1 MDLYEYWNSFSDEC
15 NAFHVYAQKHLADFR
30 TMLEQNQCRS
40 VLSTCGSDL
49 GISSPSSMTKYII
62 GTISEIDTPVT
73 AAAKGNL
80 SLAAWL
86 SGLSEE
92 QLQREREEILDADED
107 TIRNLAALSHV
118 VADTENICVI
128 GSEEAVSRD
137 ADVFNTVGP
146 LIRSQV

>member
-1 MDLYEYWNSFSDEC
+1 
-15 NAFHVYAQKHLADFR
+15 
-30 TMLEQNQCRS
+30 
-40 VLSTCGSDL
+40 
-49 GISSPSSMTKYII
+49 MTKYII

-146 LIRSQV
+146 LIRSHV